1 MGCTQSRTHTHMDF
15 EVVVDKLPE
24 YSEACNHADAL
35 RIAIEAAERTDDAVT
50 AAALL
55 VEAEK
60 LDVGAPEL
68 RAKLLALLIACKL
81 GARTTGFRPMVDKMV
96 EPAVTSLTA
105 SIGSEHTPRF
115 VVELAR
121 CVERGTTRSE

>member
-1 MGCTQSRTHTHMDF
+1 MDF

-24 YSEACNHADAL
+24 YSEACNHADAGPTAEDAL
-35 RIAIEAAERTDDAVT
+35 RIAIEAAGRTENAVA

-55 VEAEK
+55 VEAAK
-60 LDVGAPEL
+60 LDANAPEL

-81 GARTTGFRPMVDKMV
+81 DARTTGFGPMVDKMV

-105 SIGSEHTPRF
+105 SIGSEHTPRL
-115 VVELAR
+115 VAELAR
-121 CVERGTTRSE
+121 CVERGATRSE